1 MAASALQLG
10 LLRNLHDAEALVRR
24 WGWLRLRALR
34 DRAIALALD
43 DAQVRCLCQQV
54 VAVAEGGL
62 AGDEQQWLDYVRYV
76 VETGETAADRML
88 RLWRQARGTPEM
100 RRAQACRQRAVL
112 SRIRHIPCQVSLAR
126 PVSAPLRTPRRPPAE
141 YPPVGRSR
149 CAAPFPD

>member
-1 MAASALQLG
+1 MLSSAGDAVAASAPMAASALQLG

-112 SRIRHIPCQVSLAR
+112 S
-126 PVSAPLRTPRRPPAE
+126 
-141 YPPVGRSR
+141 
-149 CAAPFPD
+149 